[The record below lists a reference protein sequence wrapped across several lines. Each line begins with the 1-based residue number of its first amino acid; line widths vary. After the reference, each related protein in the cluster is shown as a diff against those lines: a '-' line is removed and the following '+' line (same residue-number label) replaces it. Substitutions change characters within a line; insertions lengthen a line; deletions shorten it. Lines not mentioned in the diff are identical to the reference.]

1 MAKRG
6 PKQRLHKRDFTALYP
21 SNYRRFFS
29 LVGLYGYGVSLKAWD
44 KASRVA
50 AWKAVV
56 REIKIESGMNNKYLA
71 IMLDRTVADVTKLFN
86 QAEEP
91 PMGFALD
98 ICFIFDIDPL
108 RVYPELAWMR
118 DRWMDDFKVH
128 LKAAQIALD
137 GGELGVLREALVA
150 LEKGAAAWQNPE
162 LEPPM
167 TKLLIAT
174 KGEYTQ
180 RYAEAR
186 RLQKGRNSRNGRYP
200 DEIAGEL
207 YNDLQNDIQAR
218 REPYEKSTQERID
231 AKKGG

>member
-29 LVGLYGYGVSLKAWD
+29 LVGLYGYGVCLKAWD

-56 REIKIESGMNNKYLA
+56 KEVKIESGMNNKYLA

-98 ICFIFDIDPL
+98 ICFIFGIDPL
-108 RVYPELAWMR
+108 RIYPEFAWMR

-128 LKAAQIALD
+128 LKAAQIALEQ
-137 GGELGVLREALVA
+137 GQTGVLREALVA
-150 LEKGAAAWQNPE
+150 LEKGAAAWENPD
-162 LEPPM
+162 LEAPM
-167 TKLLIAT
+167 TKLLVAT
-174 KGEYTQ
+174 KGEYNE

-186 RLQKGRNSRNGRYP
+186 RRQKMRNAGNGRYP
-200 DEIAGEL
+200 DEIAGDLYDEL
-207 YNDLQNDIQAR
+207 QTDIQAR
-218 REPYEKSTQERID
+218 REPYEKSTQERIK
-231 AKKGG
+231 AKKG